1 MRCISRQQSNQIKRN
16 VNVFHASKSHRQ
28 AEPSVVSESLRAVQ
42 CCKYIELADKRHAK
56 QHPTEDA
63 PLIPLVLRAEI
74 EDELEK
80 ERCGR

>member
-1 MRCISRQQSNQIKRN
+1 
-16 VNVFHASKSHRQ
+16 
-28 AEPSVVSESLRAVQ
+28 VSESLRAVQ
-42 CCKYIELADKRHAK
+42 CCKYIELADKGHAK